1 MKGET
6 FVYNDSYIL
15 WIKMRESINMNP
27 FLALLVRSFV
37 AVPIT
42 VITWLVCFFNVYNH
56 EFWASTGVAIS
67 AGIITHSVLA
77 LFMKTQYLHKHQ
89 LTRKEYRYI
98 KKNLV
103 EAKQKMKRLNKS
115 LFQIRDVSS
124 VKQRIDII
132 RITNKIYKMTKKEP
146 KRFYQSEEFF
156 FSHLDSIVELTEKYS
171 FLAGQPKKSI
181 EMNQSLLETRQT
193 LNEMTRILEE
203 DLYQVVSGDVE
214 HLNFEIDV
222 AKHTIKKQKDAKI
235 PEENRWLKK

>member
-1 MKGET
+1 
-6 FVYNDSYIL
+6 
-15 WIKMRESINMNP
+15 MNP

-42 VITWLVCFFNVYNH
+42 VITWLICFFNVYYH
-56 EFWASTGVAIS
+56 EFWASTGVAIT
-67 AGIITHSVLA
+67 AGIITHFILA
-77 LFMKTQYLHKHQ
+77 LLMKTQFLHKHK
-89 LTRKEYRYI
+89 LTRKEFRYI

-115 LFQIRDVSS
+115 VFQIRDVSS
-124 VKQRIDII
+124 VKQRIDIL
-132 RITNKIYKMTKKEP
+132 RITKKIYKMTRNEP
-146 KRFYQSEEFF
+146 KRFYQAEEFF

-171 FLAGQPKKSI
+171 FLAAQPKKSM

-203 DLYQVVSGDVE
+203 DLYQVVSNDVE

-222 AKHTIKKQKDAKI
+222 AKHTIKNQKDAKF
-235 PEENRWLKK
+235 PKENRWLKK

>member
-1 MKGET
+1 
-6 FVYNDSYIL
+6 
-15 WIKMRESINMNP
+15 MNP

-42 VITWLVCFFNVYNH
+42 VITWLICFFNLYNH
-56 EFWASTGVAIS
+56 EFWASTGVAIT
-67 AGIITHSVLA
+67 AGIITHFILA
-77 LFMKTQYLHKHQ
+77 VFMKTQYLHKHQ

-124 VKQRIDII
+124 VKQRIDIL
-132 RITNKIYKMTKKEP
+132 RITKKMYKMTKKEP
-146 KRFYQSEEFF
+146 KRFYQAEEFF

-171 FLAGQPKKSI
+171 FLAAQPKKSI
-181 EMNQSLLETRQT
+181 EINQSLLETRQT

-203 DLYQVVSGDVE
+203 DLYQVVSNDVE

-222 AKHTIKKQKDAKI
+222 AKHTIKKQKDAKF